1 MPYTKAK
8 SNSSG
13 GRRDRLTLAKLASYD
28 DVATDALVDRVRIS
42 TPLPALNTI
51 SVPNFLTLR
60 YYRPISGPT
69 RARTE
74 PNTFLCGA
82 YTMTMSANFSFTM

>member
-1 MPYTKAK
+1 MPYTKTK

-82 YTMTMSANFSFTM
+82 YTMTTSANFSFTM